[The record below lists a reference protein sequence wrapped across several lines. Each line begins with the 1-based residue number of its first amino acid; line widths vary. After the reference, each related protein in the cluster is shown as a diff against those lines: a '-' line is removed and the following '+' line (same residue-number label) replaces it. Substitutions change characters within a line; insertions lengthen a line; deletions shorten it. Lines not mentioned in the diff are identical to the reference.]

1 MSQMENNKSK
11 KRNKKK
17 KKKSLGFKIFIGFL
31 CVILAIAVVGG
42 GYVIGLLNK
51 MDNIKLNKDNLGI
64 VEDEFKEYENVN
76 KIKNI
81 ALFGIDATDGET
93 GRSDSIMI
101 ATLDPVHNKL
111 KITSV
116 MRDSYVYIDGHGQDK
131 INHAYAF
138 GGPELAIKTLN
149 ENFGLNI
156 EDFVSVNFS
165 SLPTIINI
173 LGGIDIEITQEELE
187 YINSYIDDINAKDG
201 TYSPHISYAGVQH
214 LDGTQALA
222 YSRIRYTSGG
232 DYERTQRHRTV
243 LNALFN
249 KLTSTSVTSYNS
261 LLNEVLPY
269 VQTNLNAGDI
279 LSLGTKVLGIGNNLE
294 QDRFPRDGYGEG
306 TMIDGV
312 YYLTFDKEATVKQ
325 MRDYIFN
332 DVK

>member
-1 MSQMENNKSK
+1 MSQLENNKSR
-11 KRNKKK
+11 KRKK

-31 CVILAIAVVGG
+31 CVILAIAIVGG

-64 VEDEFKEYENVN
+64 VEDEFKEYDNVN
-76 KIKNI
+76 KVKNI

-111 KITSV
+111 KVTSV
-116 MRDSYVYIDGHGQDK
+116 MRDSYVSIDGHGQDK

-156 EDFVSVNFS
+156 EHFISVNFS
-165 SLPTIINI
+165 SLPKIINI
-173 LGGIDIEITQEELE
+173 LGGIDLEITDEELQ
-187 YINSYIDDINAKDG
+187 YINGYINDINAKDG
-201 TYSPHISYAGVQH
+201 TNSSHIGYSGVQH
-214 LDGTQALA
+214 VDGTQALA

-243 LNALFN
+243 LDALFN
-249 KLTSTSVTSYNS
+249 KLTSTPVSSYNS

-269 VQTNLNAGDI
+269 VQTNLNAADI

-306 TMIDGV
+306 AMIDGV
-312 YYLTFDKEATVKQ
+312 YYLTFDKETIKKQ

>member
-11 KRNKKK
+11 RRNKKK
-17 KKKSLGFKIFIGFL
+17 NKKSLGFKIFIGFL
-31 CVILAIAVVGG
+31 CVLLAFAVVGG

-64 VEDEFKEYENVN
+64 IEDEFKEYDNVN

-81 ALFGIDATDGET
+81 ALFGVDAIDGEA

-101 ATLDPVHNKL
+101 ATVDPVHNKIKL
-111 KITSV
+111 TSI
-116 MRDSYVYIDGHGQDK
+116 MRDSYVSIDGYGDDK
-131 INHAYAF
+131 INHAYAY
-138 GGPELAIKTLN
+138 GGPELAIKTIN

-165 SLPTIINI
+165 SLPVIINI
-173 LGGIDIEITQEELE
+173 LGGVDIEITQDELQ
-187 YINSYIDDINAKDG
+187 YINSYINDINAKDG
-201 TYSPHISYAGVQH
+201 TNSPNITYAGVQH

-222 YSRIRYTSGG
+222 YSRIRYTDGG
-232 DYERTQRHRTV
+232 DYKRTERQRTV
-243 LNALFN
+243 LAALFS
-249 KLTSTSVTSYNS
+249 KLTSASIGSYNS

-269 VQTNLNAGDI
+269 IQTNLTSTEI

-306 TMIDGV
+306 AMINGV
-312 YYLTFDKEATVKQ
+312 YYLTFDRETIKSQ

-332 DVK
+332 DIK

>member
-1 MSQMENNKSK
+1 MSQLENNKSR
-11 KRNKKK
+11 KRKK

-31 CVILAIAVVGG
+31 CVILAIAIVGG

-64 VEDEFKEYENVN
+64 VEDEFKEYDNVN
-76 KIKNI
+76 KVKNI

-111 KITSV
+111 KVTSV
-116 MRDSYVYIDGHGQDK
+116 MRDSYVSIDGHGQDK

-156 EDFVSVNFS
+156 EHFISVNFS
-165 SLPTIINI
+165 SLPKIINI
-173 LGGIDIEITQEELE
+173 LGGIDLEITDEELQ
-187 YINSYIDDINAKDG
+187 YINGYINDINAKDG
-201 TYSPHISYAGVQH
+201 TNSSHISYPGVQH
-214 LDGTQALA
+214 VDGTQALA

-232 DYERTQRHRTV
+232 DYERTQKHRTV
-243 LNALFN
+243 LDALFN
-249 KLTSTSVTSYNS
+249 KLTSTSVSSYNS

-269 VQTNLNAGDI
+269 VQTNLTATDI

-306 TMIDGV
+306 AMIDGV
-312 YYLTFDKEATVKQ
+312 YYLTFDKETIKKQ

-332 DVK
+332 DNK

>member
-1 MSQMENNKSK
+1 MSQLENNKSR
-11 KRNKKK
+11 KRKK

-31 CVILAIAVVGG
+31 CVILAIAIVGG

-64 VEDEFKEYENVN
+64 VEDEFKEYDNVN
-76 KIKNI
+76 KVKNI

-111 KITSV
+111 KVTSV
-116 MRDSYVYIDGHGQDK
+116 MRDSYVSIDGHGQDK

-156 EDFVSVNFS
+156 EHFISVNFS
-165 SLPTIINI
+165 SLPKIINI
-173 LGGIDIEITQEELE
+173 LGGIDLEITDEELQ
-187 YINSYIDDINAKDG
+187 YINGYINDINAKDG
-201 TYSPHISYAGVQH
+201 TNSSHISYPGVQH
-214 LDGTQALA
+214 VDGTQALA

-243 LNALFN
+243 LDALFN
-249 KLTSTSVTSYNS
+249 KLTSTSVSSYNS

-269 VQTNLNAGDI
+269 VQTNLTATDI

-306 TMIDGV
+306 AMIDGV
-312 YYLTFDKEATVKQ
+312 YYLTFDKETIKKQ

-332 DVK
+332 DNK